1 MNNTK
6 NNAIAFP
13 GAQAPKRLTK
23 RGKAV
28 VAIAYVVGTV
38 LAGIVLA
45 NCLLDGLEEEG
56 RIRDAQ
62 SAPYIEALQHKKLQ
76 SLDR

>member
-1 MNNTK
+1 MNNTVK

-13 GAQAPKRLTK
+13 GTQAPKRLTK

-28 VAIAYVVGTV
+28 VVITYVVGTV

-45 NCLLDGLEEEG
+45 NCLLDGLEAEG
-56 RIRDAQ
+56 RMRDAQ
-62 SAPYIEALQHKKLQ
+62 SAPYIQAVHQKALH
-76 SLDR
+76 R